1 MLVVLS
7 RYGSILRRHS
17 KASSFDAA
25 KGCIDFVTL
34 SLLQNSFYV
43 TELKCIV
50 ARHVGTPVAYE
61 TQYCRCKRISCMMDE
76 RGVRRRSAGG
86 HRAVDLKL

>member
-7 RYGSILRRHS
+7 RYGRICEGTGKL
-17 KASSFDAA
+17 SSFDAA

-34 SLLQNSFYV
+34 SLLQNSFYI

-50 ARHVGTPVAYE
+50 ARRIGTLVAYE

-76 RGVRRRSAGG
+76 WGCGGEARGG